1 MLCFVVNILRM
12 QADCSTR
19 LRIIWFVSYQNF
31 SIEYHVL
38 SIVTEKWRT
47 LILPFFKN
55 KTFHLL
61 KKSHKSIKIPGC
73 GNCKKILFFLP
84 FFAAIQRRGEK
95 EAKIES
101 SAGLKRA
108 TVKCMLY
115 IFFFSTQGAYCLRA
129 IFSLYR
135 NIAQQL
141 QLFKTGCVEHVSI
154 TFSGFFFLRQ
164 TVFSLS
170 STICWG

>member
-12 QADCSTR
+12 QADCSTH

-31 SIEYHVL
+31 SSEYHVL

-61 KKSHKSIKIPGC
+61 KQSHKSIKIPGC
-73 GNCKKILFFLP
+73 GNCKKFSFLFLLP
-84 FFAAIQRRGEK
+84 YK
-95 EAKIES
+95 EEEGRKLKNES

-108 TVKCMLY
+108 TVKCMVY
-115 IFFFSTQGAYCLRA
+115 IFFFYSRGLLFESNFLFIQKYC
-129 IFSLYR
+129 FSSY
-135 NIAQQL
+135 
-141 QLFKTGCVEHVSI
+141 S
-154 TFSGFFFLRQ
+154 
-164 TVFSLS
+164 SLKLAV
-170 STICWG
+170 

>member
-1 MLCFVVNILRM
+1 MHCLLKYICMLCFVVNILRM

-73 GNCKKILFFLP
+73 GNCKKFFFLP

-115 IFFFSTQGAYCLRA
+115 IFFFLLKGPIVWEQ
-129 IFSLYR
+129 FSLYTE
-135 NIAQQL
+135 IL
-141 QLFKTGCVEHVSI
+141 
-154 TFSGFFFLRQ
+154 
-164 TVFSLS
+164 LS
-170 STICWG
+170 SYSSLKLAV